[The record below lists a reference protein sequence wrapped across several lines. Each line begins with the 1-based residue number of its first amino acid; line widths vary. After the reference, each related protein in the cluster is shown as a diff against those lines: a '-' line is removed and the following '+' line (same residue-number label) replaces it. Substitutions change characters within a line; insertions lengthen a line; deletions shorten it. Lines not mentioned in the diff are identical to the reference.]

1 MASGTYNRWRYNLMM
16 KLVNMDTDT
25 FYVELLD
32 TDHAF
37 DPDHDVIG
45 DVDSNEINPGSANGY
60 LPGGALLPN
69 PTVAQDDTNNCATFD
84 ADNVVWSSATF
95 SAYHAV
101 IYDTSV
107 TDNLVASIDF
117 GGVKTVAA
125 GTFTISWHINGII
138 RLS

>member
-1 MASGTYNRWRYNLMM
+1 MAQGTYNRWRYNLAM

-32 TDHAF
+32 NDHVF
-37 DPDHDVIG
+37 EPDNNVIG

-60 LPGGALLPN
+60 IPGGALLPN
-69 PTVAQDDTNNCATFD
+69 PTVAQDDTNNCMTFD
-84 ADNVVWSSATF
+84 ADNVVWNSATF
-95 SAYHAV
+95 DAYHAV

-107 TDNLVASIDF
+107 SDNLVASIDF
-117 GGVKTVAA
+117 GGIKSVSA
-125 GTFTISWHINGII
+125 GTFTISWAGTGII